1 MKHILSLFIT
11 MFLLGCATSNVEAQ
25 SAKTKVQSKIASY
38 EAEKTLDDIK
48 WYDGEPEGIQL
59 IQIKVSE
66 NILNAYPELRDKRVG
81 FGMTNRIIEVLEE
94 AGRFYFVEEK
104 DEVINKMVQE
114 WERSVSGLL
123 EEELNVGKFATTKW
137 FAYAEIYDFAV
148 SNQEEIKEEKL
159 LTNTTMVGIQ
169 VRLVNVETGRY
180 ITGSG
185 LGTSAKEGE
194 GLLKNL
200 DMSFDQS
207 TVSFA
212 TTGSS
217 HYSSCK
223 CIEKIREKRLVVFG
237 FNKKKEEPKKEKTK
251 VKQETQSNN
260 QKEKLEMSGL
270 ESFPKT
276 KVKFLYSGPVG
287 EYPGWK

>member
-1 MKHILSLFIT
+1 MKHLFNIFVL
-11 MFLLGCATSNVEAQ
+11 MFLLVCATSQVEAQ

-59 IQIKVSE
+59 IQISIPQ
-66 NILNAYPELRDKRVG
+66 NIINQYPELRDKRVG

-104 DEVINKMVQE
+104 DEVINKIVQE
-114 WERSVSGLL
+114 WERSVDGLL

-137 FAYAEIYDFAV
+137 FAYAEVYDFAV
-148 SNQEEIKEEKL
+148 SNQEEIKRRKAKI
-159 LTNTTMVGIQ
+159 TNTTMVGIQ
-169 VRLVNVETGRY
+169 VRLVNVETGKY

-194 GLLKNL
+194 GVLKNL

-212 TTGSS
+212 TTGAV
-217 HYSSCK
+217 
-223 CIEKIREKRLVVFG
+223 ITAVANVLRRLEKR
-237 FNKKKEEPKKEKTK
+237 
-251 VKQETQSNN
+251 
-260 QKEKLEMSGL
+260 
-270 ESFPKT
+270 
-276 KVKFLYSGPVG
+276 
-287 EYPGWK
+287 GW

>member
-1 MKHILSLFIT
+1 MNKLLSLLIT
-11 MFLLGCATSNVEAQ
+11 IPFLFSCATTSLEAQ
-25 SAKTKVQSKIASY
+25 SGKTKVQSKIASY

-59 IQIKVSE
+59 IQISINE

-104 DEVINKMVQE
+104 DEVINKMVKE

-148 SNQEEIKEEKL
+148 SNQEEIVRRKAKL
-159 LTNTTMVGIQ
+159 KNTTMVGIQ
-169 VRLVNVETGRY
+169 VRLVNVETGKY

-194 GLLKNL
+194 GVLKNL

-212 TTGSS
+212 TTGAV
-217 HYSSCK
+217 
-223 CIEKIREKRLVVFG
+223 ITAVANVLRRLEKR
-237 FNKKKEEPKKEKTK
+237 
-251 VKQETQSNN
+251 
-260 QKEKLEMSGL
+260 
-270 ESFPKT
+270 
-276 KVKFLYSGPVG
+276 
-287 EYPGWK
+287 GW

>member
-1 MKHILSLFIT
+1 MKHILSLFT
-11 MFLLGCATSNVEAQ
+11 LMFLLGCATSSVEAQ

-148 SNQEEIKEEKL
+148 SNQEEIKRRKAK

-212 TTGSS
+212 TTGAV
-217 HYSSCK
+217 
-223 CIEKIREKRLVVFG
+223 ITAVANVLRRLEKR
-237 FNKKKEEPKKEKTK
+237 
-251 VKQETQSNN
+251 
-260 QKEKLEMSGL
+260 
-270 ESFPKT
+270 
-276 KVKFLYSGPVG
+276 
-287 EYPGWK
+287 GW

>member
-1 MKHILSLFIT
+1 MKHILSIFIT
-11 MFLLGCATSNVEAQ
+11 MFLLGCATSSVEAQ
-25 SAKTKVQSKIASY
+25 SGKTKVQSKIASY

-48 WYDGEPEGIQL
+48 WFDGEPEGIQL
-59 IQIKVSE
+59 IQITISE

-104 DEVINKMVQE
+104 DEVINKMVKE

-148 SNQEEIKEEKL
+148 SNQEEIKRRKAKI
-159 LTNTTMVGIQ
+159 TNTTMVGIQ
-169 VRLVNVETGRY
+169 VRLVNVETGKY

-194 GLLKNL
+194 GVLKNL

-212 TTGSS
+212 TTGAV
-217 HYSSCK
+217 
-223 CIEKIREKRLVVFG
+223 ITAVANVLRRLEKR
-237 FNKKKEEPKKEKTK
+237 
-251 VKQETQSNN
+251 
-260 QKEKLEMSGL
+260 
-270 ESFPKT
+270 
-276 KVKFLYSGPVG
+276 
-287 EYPGWK
+287 GW

>member
-1 MKHILSLFIT
+1 MCIRDR
-11 MFLLGCATSNVEAQ
+11 
-25 SAKTKVQSKIASY
+25 SKIASY
-38 EAEKTLDDIK
+38 EAEKSLDDIK

-81 FGMTNRIIEVLEE
+81 FGMTNRIIEALEE

-148 SNQEEIKEEKL
+148 SNQEEIKRRKAK

-212 TTGSS
+212 TTGAV
-217 HYSSCK
+217 
-223 CIEKIREKRLVVFG
+223 ITAVANVLRRLEKR
-237 FNKKKEEPKKEKTK
+237 
-251 VKQETQSNN
+251 
-260 QKEKLEMSGL
+260 
-270 ESFPKT
+270 
-276 KVKFLYSGPVG
+276 
-287 EYPGWK
+287 GW

>member
-1 MKHILSLFIT
+1 
-11 MFLLGCATSNVEAQ
+11 MFLLGCATSSVEAQ
-25 SAKTKVQSKIASY
+25 SGKTKVQSKIASY

-48 WYDGEPEGIQL
+48 WFDGEPEGIQL

-104 DEVINKMVQE
+104 DEVINKMVKE

-137 FAYAEIYDFAV
+137 FAYAEVYDFAV
-148 SNQEEIKEEKL
+148 SNQEEIKRRKAKI
-159 LTNTTMVGIQ
+159 TNTTMVGIQ
-169 VRLVNVETGRY
+169 VRLVNVENGKY

-194 GLLKNL
+194 GVLKNL

-212 TTGSS
+212 TTGAV
-217 HYSSCK
+217 
-223 CIEKIREKRLVVFG
+223 ITAVANVLRRLEKR
-237 FNKKKEEPKKEKTK
+237 
-251 VKQETQSNN
+251 
-260 QKEKLEMSGL
+260 
-270 ESFPKT
+270 
-276 KVKFLYSGPVG
+276 
-287 EYPGWK
+287 GW

>member
-1 MKHILSLFIT
+1 MKHILSLFT
-11 MFLLGCATSNVEAQ
+11 LMFLFGCATSSVEAQ

-59 IQIKVSE
+59 IQISINE

-114 WERSVSGLL
+114 WERSVDGLL
-123 EEELNVGKFATTKW
+123 EQELNVGKFATTKW

-148 SNQEEIKEEKL
+148 SNQEEIVRRKAKL
-159 LTNTTMVGIQ
+159 KNTTMVGIQ

-212 TTGSS
+212 TTGAV
-217 HYSSCK
+217 
-223 CIEKIREKRLVVFG
+223 ITAVANVLRRLEKR
-237 FNKKKEEPKKEKTK
+237 
-251 VKQETQSNN
+251 
-260 QKEKLEMSGL
+260 
-270 ESFPKT
+270 
-276 KVKFLYSGPVG
+276 
-287 EYPGWK
+287 GW

>member
-1 MKHILSLFIT
+1 MKHILSLFT
-11 MFLLGCATSNVEAQ
+11 LMFLFGCATSSVEAQ

-59 IQIKVSE
+59 IQISIPQ
-66 NILNAYPELRDKRVG
+66 NIINQYPELRDKRVG
-81 FGMTNRIIEVLEE
+81 FGVTNRIIEVLEE

-104 DEVINKMVQE
+104 DEVINKIVQE
-114 WERSVSGLL
+114 WERSVDGLL

-148 SNQEEIKEEKL
+148 SNQEEIKRRKAL
-159 LTNTTMVGIQ
+159 IKNTTMVGIQ

-194 GLLKNL
+194 GILKNL

-212 TTGSS
+212 TTGAV
-217 HYSSCK
+217 
-223 CIEKIREKRLVVFG
+223 ITAVANVLRRLEKR
-237 FNKKKEEPKKEKTK
+237 
-251 VKQETQSNN
+251 
-260 QKEKLEMSGL
+260 
-270 ESFPKT
+270 
-276 KVKFLYSGPVG
+276 
-287 EYPGWK
+287 GW

>member
-1 MKHILSLFIT
+1 MKHLFNVVML
-11 MFLLGCATSNVEAQ
+11 MFLFGCASSSVEAQ

-59 IQIKVSE
+59 IQISIPQ
-66 NILNAYPELRDKRVG
+66 NIINQYPEHRDKRVG
-81 FGMTNRIIEVLEE
+81 FGVTNPIIEVLEE

-148 SNQEEIKEEKL
+148 SNQEEIKRRKAK

-212 TTGSS
+212 TTGAV
-217 HYSSCK
+217 
-223 CIEKIREKRLVVFG
+223 ITAVANVLRRLEKR
-237 FNKKKEEPKKEKTK
+237 
-251 VKQETQSNN
+251 
-260 QKEKLEMSGL
+260 
-270 ESFPKT
+270 
-276 KVKFLYSGPVG
+276 
-287 EYPGWK
+287 GW

>member
-11 MFLLGCATSNVEAQ
+11 MFLLGCATSSVEAQ
-25 SAKTKVQSKIASY
+25 SGKTKVQSKIASY

-59 IQIKVSE
+59 IQISINE

-104 DEVINKMVQE
+104 DEVINKMVKE

-123 EEELNVGKFATTKW
+123 EEELSVGKFATTKW

-148 SNQEEIKEEKL
+148 SNQEEISRRKAKL
-159 LTNTTMVGIQ
+159 KNTTMVGIQ
-169 VRLVNVETGRY
+169 VRLVNVETGKY

-194 GLLKNL
+194 GVLKNL

-212 TTGSS
+212 TTGAV
-217 HYSSCK
+217 
-223 CIEKIREKRLVVFG
+223 ITAVANVLRRLEKR
-237 FNKKKEEPKKEKTK
+237 
-251 VKQETQSNN
+251 
-260 QKEKLEMSGL
+260 
-270 ESFPKT
+270 
-276 KVKFLYSGPVG
+276 
-287 EYPGWK
+287 GW

>member
-1 MKHILSLFIT
+1 
-11 MFLLGCATSNVEAQ
+11 MFLLGCATSSVEAQ
-25 SAKTKVQSKIASY
+25 SGKTKVQSKIASY

-48 WYDGEPEGIQL
+48 WFDGEPEGIQL
-59 IQIKVSE
+59 IQISINE

-104 DEVINKMVQE
+104 DEVINKMVKE

-148 SNQEEIKEEKL
+148 SNQEEIKRRKAKI
-159 LTNTTMVGIQ
+159 TNTTMVGIQ
-169 VRLVNVETGRY
+169 VRLVNVETGKY

-212 TTGSS
+212 TTGAV
-217 HYSSCK
+217 
-223 CIEKIREKRLVVFG
+223 ITAVANVLRRLEKR
-237 FNKKKEEPKKEKTK
+237 
-251 VKQETQSNN
+251 
-260 QKEKLEMSGL
+260 
-270 ESFPKT
+270 
-276 KVKFLYSGPVG
+276 
-287 EYPGWK
+287 GW

>member
-1 MKHILSLFIT
+1 MNKLLSLLIT
-11 MFLLGCATSNVEAQ
+11 IPFLFSCATTSLEAQ
-25 SAKTKVQSKIASY
+25 SGKTKVQSKIASY

-59 IQIKVSE
+59 IQISINE

-104 DEVINKMVQE
+104 DEVINKMVKE

-148 SNQEEIKEEKL
+148 SNQEEIKRRKAKI
-159 LTNTTMVGIQ
+159 TNTTMIGIQ
-169 VRLVNVETGRY
+169 VRLVNVETGKY

-194 GLLKNL
+194 GVLKNL

-212 TTGSS
+212 TTGAV
-217 HYSSCK
+217 
-223 CIEKIREKRLVVFG
+223 ITAVANVLRRLEKR
-237 FNKKKEEPKKEKTK
+237 
-251 VKQETQSNN
+251 
-260 QKEKLEMSGL
+260 
-270 ESFPKT
+270 
-276 KVKFLYSGPVG
+276 
-287 EYPGWK
+287 GW

>member
-11 MFLLGCATSNVEAQ
+11 MFLLGCATSSVEAQ
-25 SAKTKVQSKIASY
+25 SGKTKVQSKIASY

-59 IQIKVSE
+59 IQITISE

-104 DEVINKMVQE
+104 DEVINKMVKE
-114 WERSVSGLL
+114 WERSVSGLF

-137 FAYAEIYDFAV
+137 FAYAEVYDFAV
-148 SNQEEIKEEKL
+148 SNQEEIKRRKAKI
-159 LTNTTMVGIQ
+159 TNTTMVGIQ
-169 VRLVNVETGRY
+169 VRLVNVETGKY

-194 GLLKNL
+194 GVLKNL

-212 TTGSS
+212 TTGAV
-217 HYSSCK
+217 
-223 CIEKIREKRLVVFG
+223 ITAVANVLRRLEKR
-237 FNKKKEEPKKEKTK
+237 
-251 VKQETQSNN
+251 
-260 QKEKLEMSGL
+260 
-270 ESFPKT
+270 
-276 KVKFLYSGPVG
+276 
-287 EYPGWK
+287 GW

>member
-1 MKHILSLFIT
+1 
-11 MFLLGCATSNVEAQ
+11 MFLLVCATSNVEAQ

-59 IQIKVSE
+59 IQISIPQ
-66 NILNAYPELRDKRVG
+66 NIINQYPELRDKRVG

-104 DEVINKMVQE
+104 DEVINKIVQE
-114 WERSVSGLL
+114 WERSVDGLL

-137 FAYAEIYDFAV
+137 FAYAEVYDFAV
-148 SNQEEIKEEKL
+148 SNQEEIKRRKAKI
-159 LTNTTMVGIQ
+159 TNTTMVGIQ

-212 TTGSS
+212 TTGAV
-217 HYSSCK
+217 
-223 CIEKIREKRLVVFG
+223 ITAVANVLRRLEKR
-237 FNKKKEEPKKEKTK
+237 
-251 VKQETQSNN
+251 
-260 QKEKLEMSGL
+260 
-270 ESFPKT
+270 
-276 KVKFLYSGPVG
+276 
-287 EYPGWK
+287 GW

>member
-1 MKHILSLFIT
+1 MKHILSIFIT
-11 MFLLGCATSNVEAQ
+11 MFLLGCATSSVEAQ
-25 SAKTKVQSKIASY
+25 SGKTKVQSKIASY

-48 WYDGEPEGIQL
+48 WFDGEPEGVQL
-59 IQIKVSE
+59 IQISISE

-81 FGMTNRIIEVLEE
+81 FGVTNRIIEVLEE

-104 DEVINKMVQE
+104 EEVINKMVQE

-123 EEELNVGKFATTKW
+123 DNELDSVGQFAQTKY
-137 FAYAEIYDFAV
+137 FVYAELYDFAV
-148 SNQEEIKEEKL
+148 SNQEEISRRKVKL
-159 LTNTTMVGIQ
+159 KNTTMVGIQ
-169 VRLVNVETGRY
+169 VRLVSVETGKY

-212 TTGSS
+212 TTGAV
-217 HYSSCK
+217 
-223 CIEKIREKRLVVFG
+223 ITAVANVLRRMEKR
-237 FNKKKEEPKKEKTK
+237 
-251 VKQETQSNN
+251 
-260 QKEKLEMSGL
+260 
-270 ESFPKT
+270 
-276 KVKFLYSGPVG
+276 
-287 EYPGWK
+287 GW

>member
-1 MKHILSLFIT
+1 MKHILSLFT
-11 MFLLGCATSNVEAQ
+11 LVFLLGCATSNVEAQ
-25 SAKTKVQSKIASY
+25 SAKKKVQSKIASY

-59 IQIKVSE
+59 IQISINE

-104 DEVINKMVQE
+104 DEVINKMVKE

-148 SNQEEIKEEKL
+148 SNQEEIVRRKAKL
-159 LTNTTMVGIQ
+159 KNTTMVGIQ

-194 GLLKNL
+194 GVLKNL

-212 TTGSS
+212 TTGAV
-217 HYSSCK
+217 
-223 CIEKIREKRLVVFG
+223 ITAVANVLRRMEKR
-237 FNKKKEEPKKEKTK
+237 
-251 VKQETQSNN
+251 
-260 QKEKLEMSGL
+260 
-270 ESFPKT
+270 
-276 KVKFLYSGPVG
+276 
-287 EYPGWK
+287 GW

>member
-11 MFLLGCATSNVEAQ
+11 MFLLGCATSSVEAQ
-25 SAKTKVQSKIASY
+25 SGKTKVQSKIASY

-48 WYDGEPEGIQL
+48 WFDGEPEGIQL

-104 DEVINKMVQE
+104 DEVINKMVKE

-148 SNQEEIKEEKL
+148 SNQEEIKRRKAK

-169 VRLVNVETGRY
+169 VRLVNVETGKY

-194 GLLKNL
+194 GVLKNL

-212 TTGSS
+212 TTGAV
-217 HYSSCK
+217 
-223 CIEKIREKRLVVFG
+223 ITAVANVLRRLEKR
-237 FNKKKEEPKKEKTK
+237 
-251 VKQETQSNN
+251 
-260 QKEKLEMSGL
+260 
-270 ESFPKT
+270 
-276 KVKFLYSGPVG
+276 
-287 EYPGWK
+287 GW

>member
-1 MKHILSLFIT
+1 MNKLLSLLIT
-11 MFLLGCATSNVEAQ
+11 IPFLFSCATTSLEAQ
-25 SAKTKVQSKIASY
+25 SGKTKVQSKIASY

-59 IQIKVSE
+59 IQISINE

-104 DEVINKMVQE
+104 DEVINKMVKE

-148 SNQEEIKEEKL
+148 SNQEEIKRRKAKI
-159 LTNTTMVGIQ
+159 TNTTMVGIQ
-169 VRLVNVETGRY
+169 VRLVNVETGKY

-194 GLLKNL
+194 GVLKNL

-212 TTGSS
+212 TTGAV
-217 HYSSCK
+217 
-223 CIEKIREKRLVVFG
+223 ITAVANVLRRLEKR
-237 FNKKKEEPKKEKTK
+237 
-251 VKQETQSNN
+251 
-260 QKEKLEMSGL
+260 
-270 ESFPKT
+270 
-276 KVKFLYSGPVG
+276 
-287 EYPGWK
+287 GW

>member
-1 MKHILSLFIT
+1 MNKLLSLLIT
-11 MFLLGCATSNVEAQ
+11 IPFLFSCATTSLEAQ
-25 SAKTKVQSKIASY
+25 SGKTKVQSKIASY

-59 IQIKVSE
+59 IQISINE

-104 DEVINKMVQE
+104 DEVINKMVKE

-123 EEELNVGKFATTKW
+123 EEELSVGKFATTKW

-148 SNQEEIKEEKL
+148 SNQEEISRRKAKL
-159 LTNTTMVGIQ
+159 KNTTMVGIQ
-169 VRLVNVETGRY
+169 VRLVNVETGKY

-194 GLLKNL
+194 GVLKNL

-212 TTGSS
+212 TTGAV
-217 HYSSCK
+217 
-223 CIEKIREKRLVVFG
+223 ITAVANVLRRLEKR
-237 FNKKKEEPKKEKTK
+237 
-251 VKQETQSNN
+251 
-260 QKEKLEMSGL
+260 
-270 ESFPKT
+270 
-276 KVKFLYSGPVG
+276 
-287 EYPGWK
+287 GW

>member
-1 MKHILSLFIT
+1 MKK
-11 MFLLGCATSNVEAQ
+11 LLTLLLTIPFMISCATTSLEAQ
-25 SAKTKVQSKIASY
+25 SGKTKVQSKIASY

-48 WYDGEPEGIQL
+48 WYDGAPEGIQL
-59 IQIKVSE
+59 IQISINE

-123 EEELNVGKFATTKW
+123 EQELNVGKFATTKW

-148 SNQEEIKEEKL
+148 SNQEEISRRKAKL
-159 LTNTTMVGIQ
+159 KNTTMIGIQ
-169 VRLVNVETGRY
+169 VRLVNVENGRY

-194 GLLKNL
+194 GVLKNL

-212 TTGSS
+212 TTGAV
-217 HYSSCK
+217 
-223 CIEKIREKRLVVFG
+223 ITAVANVLRRMEKR
-237 FNKKKEEPKKEKTK
+237 
-251 VKQETQSNN
+251 
-260 QKEKLEMSGL
+260 
-270 ESFPKT
+270 
-276 KVKFLYSGPVG
+276 
-287 EYPGWK
+287 GW

>member
-1 MKHILSLFIT
+1 MKKLLSLLIL
-11 MFLLGCATSNVEAQ
+11 MFLLGCATSSVEAQ
-25 SAKTKVQSKIASY
+25 SGKTKVQSKIASY

-48 WYDGEPEGIQL
+48 WFDGEPEGVQL
-59 IQIKVSE
+59 IQISISE

-81 FGMTNRIIEVLEE
+81 FGVTNRIIEVLEE

-104 DEVINKMVQE
+104 EEVLNKMVQE

-123 EEELNVGKFATTKW
+123 DNELDSVGQFAQTKY
-137 FAYAEIYDFAV
+137 FVYAELYDFAV
-148 SNQEEIKEEKL
+148 SNQEEISRRKAKL
-159 LTNTTMVGIQ
+159 KNTTMVGIQ
-169 VRLVNVETGRY
+169 VRLVSVETGKY

-212 TTGSS
+212 TTGAV
-217 HYSSCK
+217 
-223 CIEKIREKRLVVFG
+223 ITAVANVLRRMEKR
-237 FNKKKEEPKKEKTK
+237 
-251 VKQETQSNN
+251 
-260 QKEKLEMSGL
+260 
-270 ESFPKT
+270 
-276 KVKFLYSGPVG
+276 
-287 EYPGWK
+287 GW

>member
-1 MKHILSLFIT
+1 MKHLFNVFLL
-11 MFLLGCATSNVEAQ
+11 MFLFGCASSSVEAQ

-148 SNQEEIKEEKL
+148 SNQEEIKRRKVK

-212 TTGSS
+212 TTGAV
-217 HYSSCK
+217 
-223 CIEKIREKRLVVFG
+223 ITAVANVLRRLEKR
-237 FNKKKEEPKKEKTK
+237 
-251 VKQETQSNN
+251 
-260 QKEKLEMSGL
+260 
-270 ESFPKT
+270 
-276 KVKFLYSGPVG
+276 
-287 EYPGWK
+287 GW

>member
-11 MFLLGCATSNVEAQ
+11 MFLLGCVTSSVEAQ
-25 SAKTKVQSKIASY
+25 SGKTKVQSKIASY

-48 WYDGEPEGIQL
+48 WFDGEPEGIQL

-104 DEVINKMVQE
+104 DEVINKMVKE

-148 SNQEEIKEEKL
+148 SNQEEIKRRKAKI
-159 LTNTTMVGIQ
+159 TNTTMVGIQ
-169 VRLVNVETGRY
+169 VRLVNVETGKY

-194 GLLKNL
+194 GVLKNL

-212 TTGSS
+212 TTGAV
-217 HYSSCK
+217 
-223 CIEKIREKRLVVFG
+223 ITAVANVLRRLEKR
-237 FNKKKEEPKKEKTK
+237 
-251 VKQETQSNN
+251 
-260 QKEKLEMSGL
+260 
-270 ESFPKT
+270 
-276 KVKFLYSGPVG
+276 
-287 EYPGWK
+287 GW

>member
-1 MKHILSLFIT
+1 MNKLLSLLIT
-11 MFLLGCATSNVEAQ
+11 IPFLFSCATTSLEAQ
-25 SAKTKVQSKIASY
+25 SGKTKVQSKIASY

-59 IQIKVSE
+59 IQISINE

-104 DEVINKMVQE
+104 DEVINKMVKE

-148 SNQEEIKEEKL
+148 SNQEEISRRKAKL
-159 LTNTTMVGIQ
+159 KNTTMVGIQ
-169 VRLVNVETGRY
+169 VRLVNVETGKY

-194 GLLKNL
+194 GVLKNL

-212 TTGSS
+212 TTGAV
-217 HYSSCK
+217 
-223 CIEKIREKRLVVFG
+223 ITAVANVLRRLEKR
-237 FNKKKEEPKKEKTK
+237 
-251 VKQETQSNN
+251 
-260 QKEKLEMSGL
+260 
-270 ESFPKT
+270 
-276 KVKFLYSGPVG
+276 
-287 EYPGWK
+287 GW

>member
-1 MKHILSLFIT
+1 MKHLFNVVML
-11 MFLLGCATSNVEAQ
+11 MFLFGCASSSVEAQ

-48 WYDGEPEGIQL
+48 WFDGEPEGIQL

-66 NILNAYPELRDKRVG
+66 NILDAYPELRDKRVG

-123 EEELNVGKFATTKW
+123 EEELNVGTFATTKW

-148 SNQEEIKEEKL
+148 SNQEEIKRRKAK

-169 VRLVNVETGRY
+169 VRLVNVETGKY

-194 GLLKNL
+194 GVLKNL

-212 TTGSS
+212 TTGAV
-217 HYSSCK
+217 
-223 CIEKIREKRLVVFG
+223 ITAVANVLRRLEKR
-237 FNKKKEEPKKEKTK
+237 
-251 VKQETQSNN
+251 
-260 QKEKLEMSGL
+260 
-270 ESFPKT
+270 
-276 KVKFLYSGPVG
+276 
-287 EYPGWK
+287 GW

>member
-11 MFLLGCATSNVEAQ
+11 MFLLGCATSSVEAQ
-25 SAKTKVQSKIASY
+25 SGKTKVQSKIASY

-48 WYDGEPEGIQL
+48 WFDGEPEGIQL
-59 IQIKVSE
+59 IQITISE

-104 DEVINKMVQE
+104 DEVINKMVKE

-148 SNQEEIKEEKL
+148 SNQEEIKRRKAKI
-159 LTNTTMVGIQ
+159 TNTAMVGIQ
-169 VRLVNVETGRY
+169 VRLVNVENGKY

-194 GLLKNL
+194 GVLKNL

-212 TTGSS
+212 TTGAV
-217 HYSSCK
+217 
-223 CIEKIREKRLVVFG
+223 ITAVANVLRRLEKR
-237 FNKKKEEPKKEKTK
+237 
-251 VKQETQSNN
+251 
-260 QKEKLEMSGL
+260 
-270 ESFPKT
+270 
-276 KVKFLYSGPVG
+276 
-287 EYPGWK
+287 GW

>member
-11 MFLLGCATSNVEAQ
+11 LFLLGCATSQVEAQ
-25 SAKTKVQSKIASY
+25 SGKTKVQSKIASY

-48 WYDGEPEGIQL
+48 WFDGEPEGVQL
-59 IQIKVSE
+59 IQISISE

-81 FGMTNRIIEVLEE
+81 FGVTQRIIEVLEE

-104 DEVINKMVQE
+104 EEVLNKMVKE

-123 EEELNVGKFATTKW
+123 DNELDSVGQFAQTKY
-137 FAYAEIYDFAV
+137 FVYAELYDFAV
-148 SNQEEIKEEKL
+148 SNQEEISRRKAKL
-159 LTNTTMVGIQ
+159 KNTTMVGIQ
-169 VRLVNVETGRY
+169 VRLVSVETGKY

-212 TTGSS
+212 TTGAV
-217 HYSSCK
+217 
-223 CIEKIREKRLVVFG
+223 ITAVANVLRRMEKR
-237 FNKKKEEPKKEKTK
+237 
-251 VKQETQSNN
+251 
-260 QKEKLEMSGL
+260 
-270 ESFPKT
+270 
-276 KVKFLYSGPVG
+276 
-287 EYPGWK
+287 GW

>member
-1 MKHILSLFIT
+1 MKHILSLFT
-11 MFLLGCATSNVEAQ
+11 LMFLFGCATSSVEAQ

-59 IQIKVSE
+59 IQIKISE
-66 NILNAYPELRDKRVG
+66 DILNSYPELRDKRVG

-104 DEVINKMVQE
+104 DEVINKMVKE

-137 FAYAEIYDFAV
+137 FAYAEVYDFAV
-148 SNQEEIKEEKL
+148 SNQEEIVRRKAKL
-159 LTNTTMVGIQ
+159 KNTTMVGIQ

-194 GLLKNL
+194 GVLKNL

-212 TTGSS
+212 TTGAV
-217 HYSSCK
+217 
-223 CIEKIREKRLVVFG
+223 ITAVANVLRRLEKR
-237 FNKKKEEPKKEKTK
+237 
-251 VKQETQSNN
+251 
-260 QKEKLEMSGL
+260 
-270 ESFPKT
+270 
-276 KVKFLYSGPVG
+276 
-287 EYPGWK
+287 GW

>member
-1 MKHILSLFIT
+1 MKHILSIFIT
-11 MFLLGCATSNVEAQ
+11 MFLLGCATSSVEAQ
-25 SAKTKVQSKIASY
+25 SGKTKVQSKIASY

-48 WYDGEPEGIQL
+48 WFDGEPEGIQL
-59 IQIKVSE
+59 IQITISE

-104 DEVINKMVQE
+104 DEVINKMVKE

-137 FAYAEIYDFAV
+137 FAYAEVYDFAV
-148 SNQEEIKEEKL
+148 SNQEEIKRRKAKI
-159 LTNTTMVGIQ
+159 TNTTMVGIQ
-169 VRLVNVETGRY
+169 VRLVNVENGKY

-194 GLLKNL
+194 GVLKNL

-212 TTGSS
+212 TTGAV
-217 HYSSCK
+217 
-223 CIEKIREKRLVVFG
+223 ITAVANVLRRLEKR
-237 FNKKKEEPKKEKTK
+237 
-251 VKQETQSNN
+251 
-260 QKEKLEMSGL
+260 
-270 ESFPKT
+270 
-276 KVKFLYSGPVG
+276 
-287 EYPGWK
+287 GW

>member
-1 MKHILSLFIT
+1 MKK
-11 MFLLGCATSNVEAQ
+11 LLALMMLLPFMMTACAAQ
-25 SAKTKVQSKIASY
+25 SGKTKVQSKIASY

-48 WYDGEPEGIQL
+48 WFDGEPEGIQL
-59 IQIKVSE
+59 IQISISE
-66 NILNAYPELRDKRVG
+66 DILNAYPELRDKRVG

-104 DEVINKMVQE
+104 DEVINKMVKE

-123 EEELNVGKFATTKW
+123 EEELNVVKFATTKW

-148 SNQEEIKEEKL
+148 SNQEEISRRKAKL
-159 LTNTTMVGIQ
+159 KNTTMVGIQ

-212 TTGSS
+212 TTGAV
-217 HYSSCK
+217 
-223 CIEKIREKRLVVFG
+223 ITAVANVLRRLEKR
-237 FNKKKEEPKKEKTK
+237 
-251 VKQETQSNN
+251 
-260 QKEKLEMSGL
+260 
-270 ESFPKT
+270 
-276 KVKFLYSGPVG
+276 
-287 EYPGWK
+287 GW